1 MNTSRLLTGLA
12 CLPLTALP
20 VGALAQQDLNYTWL
34 ELMYV
39 IQDIDELGSNDSIS
53 DWDDGDG
60 IGISG
65 SYAFEN
71 SPFDFIETW
80 FIFANYFETENDVDF
95 VDDFGNL
102 RPADT
107 DISRLDL
114 GVGMAYKLN
123 DMSHIVARLAYSDI
137 DVDGFNF
144 GATDTTSIGD
154 LSDDDSDGFF
164 IDAAWRGQVT
174 PTIELTGGLRYT
186 DISET
191 DQVSF
196 IGNALFDVNRR
207 WAVTVNTEVGDE
219 LTTIG
224 VGARYTWR

>member
-1 MNTSRLLTGLA
+1 MNASKLLLAGLA
-12 CLPLTALP
+12 CLP
-20 VGALAQQDLNYTWL
+20 VGAMAQQDLNYTWL

-39 IQDIDELGSNDSIS
+39 IQDIDDLGSNDSIS

-65 SYAFEN
+65 SYGFNN
-71 SPFDFIETW
+71 SPFEFMETL
-80 FIFANYFETENDVDF
+80 FIFANYSETENDVDF
-95 VDDFGNL
+95 VDDFGIR

-107 DISRLDL
+107 DIERLDL

-123 DMSHIVARLAYSDI
+123 DMSHIVTRIAYSDI

-144 GATDTTSIGD
+144 GGSDTSSISD
-154 LSDDDSDGFF
+154 LNDDDSDGFF

-174 PTIELTGGLRYT
+174 PIIELTGGLRYT
-186 DISET
+186 DIEET

-196 IGNALFDVNRR
+196 IGNALFDVSRR
-207 WAVTVNTEVGDE
+207 WGVTVNTEVGDE